1 MNRSILFWL
10 VSVSFAI
17 AGNPV
22 CENTEESQ
30 IYNTGC
36 YSFGDEFVFV
46 SDAWPT
52 FGNGDK
58 MPEDGYACFN
68 KSRIPEDLREK
79 YCCKLRVFRTED
91 DSPLDF
97 SRYGNF
103 GVFYSECEYRGVD
116 EEDTLSREVDEMD
129 APAVA
134 ENPVCE
140 NTEESQIYNTG
151 CYSFGGEFV
160 FVSNAWPSYDNGD
173 KKPEGGSTCFDKFRI
188 SKNAK
193 GKKIVRKGFV
203 YGEFPLEQY
212 CCNHWVFRTDSA
224 SYGNEYIDFSYYGNF
239 GAYYWNCEYHG
250 VDKVRT
256 LFWETEWQ
264 KPMDEVDFLN
274 LTTNA
279 ENIFGSQENAMMKM
293 ATLAAIAKNDVIP
306 FKIYRKNKTV
316 KYIGS
321 PNLGFCMSKN
331 GKRALDFAKGPEAC
345 K

>member
-1 MNRSILFWL
+1 MNRRILFWL
-10 VSVSFAI
+10 VSVSFAV
-17 AGNPV
+17 AENPV

-52 FGNGDK
+52 
-58 MPEDGYACFN
+58 
-68 KSRIPEDLREK
+68 
-79 YCCKLRVFRTED
+79 
-91 DSPLDF
+91 
-97 SRYGNF
+97 
-103 GVFYSECEYRGVD
+103 
-116 EEDTLSREVDEMD
+116 
-129 APAVA
+129 
-134 ENPVCE
+134 
-140 NTEESQIYNTG
+140 
-151 CYSFGGEFV
+151 
-160 FVSNAWPSYDNGD
+160 YDNGD

-188 SKNAK
+188 PKNAK

-212 CCNHWVFRTDSA
+212 CCNHWVFRTDTA

-321 PNLGFCMSKN
+321 PTLGFCMSKN